1 MNRGMER
8 GKVGCAGVGSW
19 AGRKVDT
26 AHGAGLGE
34 FFFFYYYSVFHF
46 SFYFKFSNLQI

>member
-1 MNRGMER
+1 
-8 GKVGCAGVGSW
+8 VGSW

-34 FFFFYYYSVFHF
+34 FFFFIIIILF
-46 SFYFKFSNLQI
+46 SISLFISSFQSSNLNLL